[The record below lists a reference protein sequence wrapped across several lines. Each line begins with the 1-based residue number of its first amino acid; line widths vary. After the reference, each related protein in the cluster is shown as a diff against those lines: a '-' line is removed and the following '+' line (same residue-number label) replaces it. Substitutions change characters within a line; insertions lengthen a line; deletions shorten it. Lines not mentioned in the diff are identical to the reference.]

1 MLPFYASGRN
11 GGGFLPPDHRRGS
24 SLIDAGF
31 GEAILNC
38 REIVGEL
45 SRAARNLSN
54 RASGCGG
61 AASSDKGDPLR
72 TDMFGMHLAGG
83 DGATVT
89 DTEGFRF
96 ASTGDRDLS
105 ANHHDARVP
114 VMRVL

>member
-1 MLPFYASGRN
+1 MLPSTHRVEMEAASY
-11 GGGFLPPDHRRGS
+11 PQIIIEVA
-24 SLIDAGF
+24 LIDAEF

-45 SRAARNLSN
+45 SRAERNLSN
-54 RASGCGG
+54 RASGCGA

-96 ASTGDRDLS
+96 ASAGDR
-105 ANHHDARVP
+105 
-114 VMRVL
+114 